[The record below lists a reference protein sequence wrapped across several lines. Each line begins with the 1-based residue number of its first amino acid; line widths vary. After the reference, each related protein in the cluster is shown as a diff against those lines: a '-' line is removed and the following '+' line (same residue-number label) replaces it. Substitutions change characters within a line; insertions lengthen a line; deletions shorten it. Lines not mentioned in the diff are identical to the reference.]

1 MGTWNTK
8 IDGNDAFK
16 DSYQYFFDLYH
27 QGKKPVDIS
36 IQIQN
41 DFAEMFK
48 DEDLKNNCL
57 FGLGLALWETKSLD
71 EKLFRQIKETIETG
85 IDLEIWKGL
94 GADEKTIENR
104 NKELSKFLNQIST
117 KRRNPK
123 RRVKP
128 KFEYKSI
135 TLLSLPAPD
144 GLKTL
149 EIIENYVNGEYKDTS
164 SGISWSSGGGSIF
177 HFSSKGKSV
186 SAKWIDNQNLEIY
199 HDKTIQFMKKDEHF
213 FFRGDKGTIKYI
225 VE

>member
-16 DSYQYFFDLYH
+16 DSYQYFIDLYH

-104 NKELSKFLNQIST
+104 KKELSKFLNQIST
-117 KRRNPK
+117 ERRNPK
-123 RRVKP
+123 RSVKP
-128 KFEYKSI
+128 KFVYKSI
-135 TLLSLPAPD
+135 TLLSLNA
-144 GLKTL
+144 
-149 EIIENYVNGEYKDTS
+149 
-164 SGISWSSGGGSIF
+164 
-177 HFSSKGKSV
+177 
-186 SAKWIDNQNLEIY
+186 
-199 HDKTIQFMKKDEHF
+199 
-213 FFRGDKGTIKYI
+213 
-225 VE
+225 